1 MRREPAKGRILEA
14 MRKQPAAQRRY
25 LPGSPFQAPP
35 PVEIEEFAVEDRV
48 THDTY
53 GLGQVVEADEVAVIV
68 DFGGHHV
75 RVVSPFTKLSK
86 L

>member
-1 MRREPAKGRILEA
+1 M
-14 MRKQPAAQRRY
+14 
-25 LPGSPFQAPP
+25 
-35 PVEIEEFAVEDRV
+35 EIEEFAVQDRV

-68 DFGGHHV
+68 DFAGQRV